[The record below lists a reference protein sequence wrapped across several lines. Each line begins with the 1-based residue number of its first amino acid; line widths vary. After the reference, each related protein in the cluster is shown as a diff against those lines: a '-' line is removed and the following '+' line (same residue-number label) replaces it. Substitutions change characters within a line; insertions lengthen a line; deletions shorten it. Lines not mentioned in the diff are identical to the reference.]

1 MDDETDYDLEDL
13 RSEQRARQRYHQQL
27 MRHPHPQDPDYPGET
42 AKESD
47 DELY

>member
-27 MRHPHPQDPDYPGET
+27 MRHPHPQDPDYPEMN
-42 AKESD
+42 
-47 DELY
+47 DEDQSE